1 MKTSAAGEHDL
12 KYFSFCNKTEKRSM
26 GTIHYLILFQNSE
39 LLTVLDTQ
47 LLAVQRE
54 ERQTKK

>member
-1 MKTSAAGEHDL
+1 
-12 KYFSFCNKTEKRSM
+12 
-26 GTIHYLILFQNSE
+26 LFQNSE

-54 ERQTKK
+54 ERQTKKWQKLTCCQRH